1 MTTKDKFKDLN
12 PAMQLI
18 KKAQGA
24 QDSAAAPADMAQVP
38 PVEVNAKEPPVSKG
52 QRPTPPEGYKVNP
65 MFIETKTKRLQLLMQ
80 PSLYDD
86 IKTAAD
92 TAGVSVNEMV
102 HILLKEAMNA
112 RQ

>member
-12 PAMQLI
+12 PAMQII

-24 QDSAAAPADMAQVP
+24 QSCVTM
-38 PVEVNAKEPPVSKG
+38 PVETVPKPSGKKTVTTAKG
-52 QRPTPPEGYKVNP
+52 QRPMPPEGYKVNP

-92 TAGVSVNEMV
+92 MAGVSVNEMV
-102 HILLKEAMNA
+102 HILLKEAMNTKN
-112 RQ
+112 